1 MNISAPFIRRPVM
14 TALVMAAFLVFGAAA
29 YRFLP
34 VSDLPN
40 VDFPT
45 IQVTAVLPGAS
56 PETMASS
63 VATPLERQF
72 STIAGLDSMSS
83 SNLLGATQIT
93 LQFSLE
99 RNIDA
104 AAQDVQ
110 AAIDRAARQLPSQLP
125 APPTYQKVNPADQPV
140 LYIALNSPT
149 MPIYEVDEYGET
161 LLAPRISMI
170 GGVAQVVVFGA
181 QKYAV
186 RAQVD
191 PDLLASRGIG
201 INEVADA
208 IDAGNVDLPTG
219 TLWGRYQ
226 AVTIKASGQLLRAA
240 DYRPLVV
247 GYRNGAPVRLSD
259 LGRVIDSVENDK
271 TAAWFVD
278 QRSVILAV
286 FRQPGT
292 NAVRVSD
299 AVKKLLPDFRREIPA
314 ALGLHLLYDRSDT
327 IRSSVNDVQ
336 FTLLLTL
343 ALVVGV
349 IFVFLRNLSAT
360 AIPSLALPISV
371 VGTFAAMHLLGYS
384 LDNLSLMA
392 LTLSVGFVADDA
404 IVVLENIVRHMEKG
418 EAPREAALNGSR
430 EISFTI
436 LSMTLSLVAVFI
448 PVLFMGGLLGRLLH
462 EFSVTI
468 AVAIL
473 ISGVVSLTLTPML
486 ASRFLRPPAADGRHG
501 ALYLASERAFAG
513 LSGAYGRSLAVALR
527 FPKTVLTVAALTLA
541 ATVWLF
547 MAVPKG
553 FIPSEDTGQVVTF
566 LQGAQGISFEDM
578 ARHQQAA
585 AAVVARDP
593 NVDLFMSSA
602 GARGGVNAVNTGFL
616 FIRLK
621 PRKER
626 RLSAD
631 EVIQELRPQLNALP
645 GIRAYLQNPPPVRVG
660 GQLTQSLYQFTL
672 SSPDVELLYR
682 QASILEERL
691 RALPLLQDVGSDLQI
706 SNPEE
711 RVELDRDKAAALGLT
726 ANQIETALYSAY
738 GARQVSTIFAPQNEY
753 QVILET
759 LPEFQRDP
767 RALDKLFVRSAA
779 GKLVPLSTIARL
791 SPGLGPLTVNHTGQ
805 LPSVTISFNLKAGA
819 ALGDAVA
826 AVEKTA
832 RATLPPRIT
841 TNFGGAAQ
849 AFQSSMRGIWLL
861 LLLAIAV
868 IYLVLGI
875 LYESFA
881 HPLTILSGLPS
892 AAVGGLVALLIFRQE
907 MSIYAF
913 VGIIMLI
920 GIVKKN
926 AIMMID
932 FALAA
937 QRSGGKSP
945 EEAIFQGCLIRFR
958 PIMMTTMAALMAGL
972 AFTFGTGSGAESRR
986 PLGLVVVGGLVFS
999 QLITLFITPV
1009 VYLYLERLGRGRGT
1023 KVTQGT

>member
-1 MNISAPFIRRPVM
+1 MNISEPFIRRPVM
-14 TALVMAAFLVFGAAA
+14 TTLVMAAFLIFGAAA
-29 YRFLP
+29 YRLLP

-45 IQVTAVLPGAS
+45 IQVTTVLPGAS

-72 STIAGLDSMSS
+72 STIAGLDSMTS

-110 AAIDRAARQLPSQLP
+110 AAIDRAARQLPPQLP

-140 LYIALNSPT
+140 LYIALESPT

-191 PDLLASRGIG
+191 PDLLAARGIG
-201 INEVADA
+201 INEVAGA

-226 AVTIKASGQLLRAA
+226 AVTIKASGQLLRAE

-247 GYRNGAPVRLSD
+247 AYRNGAPVRLAD

-271 TAAWFVD
+271 TAAWYVD
-278 QRSVILAV
+278 QRSVVLAV

-292 NAVRVSD
+292 NAVKVSD
-299 AVKKLLPDFRREIPA
+299 AIKKLLPDFQREIPA
-314 ALGLHLLYDRSDT
+314 SLGLHLLYDRSDT
-327 IRSSVNDVQ
+327 IRASVNDVQ
-336 FTLLLTL
+336 FTLGLTL
-343 ALVVGV
+343 ILVVGV
-349 IFVFLRNLSAT
+349 IFFFLRNLSAT

-371 VGTFAAMHLLGYS
+371 VGTFAAMRLLGYS
-384 LDNLSLMA
+384 LDNMSLMA

-418 EAPREAALNGSR
+418 EAPRDAALNGSR

-486 ASRFLRPPAADGRHG
+486 ASRFLRPPAAEARHG
-501 ALYLASERAFAG
+501 ALYRASERLFAG
-513 LSGAYGRSLAVALR
+513 LSGAYERSLRVALR
-527 FPKTVLTVAALTLA
+527 FPRTVLLVAGLTLA

-547 MAVPKG
+547 SAVPKG
-553 FIPSEDTGQVVTF
+553 FIPAEDTGQVVIF

-585 AAVVARDP
+585 AAVVAKDP
-593 NVDLFMSSA
+593 NVERFMSSA

-626 RLSAD
+626 ELSAD
-631 EVIQELRPQLNALP
+631 QVIQELRPKLNALP
-645 GIRAYLQNPPPVRVG
+645 GIRAYLQNPPPIRVG

-672 SSPDVELLYR
+672 SSPDVDLLYR
-682 QASILEERL
+682 QAPILEERL
-691 RALPLLQDVGSDLQI
+691 RALPQLQDVASDLQI

-711 RVELDRDKAAALGLT
+711 RVELDRDKIAALGLT
-726 ANQIETALYSAY
+726 AAQIETALYSAY
-738 GARQVSTIFAPQNEY
+738 GARQVSTILAPQNEY

-767 RALDKLFVRSAA
+767 RALEKLFVRSSG
-779 GKLVPLSTIARL
+779 GKLVPLSTVARL
-791 SPGLGPLTVNHTGQ
+791 SPGLGPLSVNHTGQ
-805 LPSVTISFNLKAGA
+805 LPSVTISFNLKPGV
-819 ALGDAVA
+819 ALGDAVT
-826 AVEKTA
+826 AVERAA
-832 RATLPPRIT
+832 RTTLPPRIT
-841 TNFGGAAQ
+841 TSFQGAAQ

-861 LLLAIAV
+861 LVLAIAV
-868 IYLVLGI
+868 IYIVLGI
-875 LYESFA
+875 LYESFG

-892 AAVGGLVALLIFRQE
+892 AAVGGLATLMIFRQE

-932 FALAA
+932 FALSA
-937 QRSGGKSP
+937 QRLGGKP
-945 EEAIFQGCLIRFR
+945 PGEAIFQGCLIRFR
-958 PIMMTTMAALMAGL
+958 PIMMTTLAALMAGL
-972 AFTFGTGSGAESRR
+972 AFTLGTGSGSESRR

-999 QLITLFITPV
+999 QLITLYITPV
-1009 VYLYLERLGRGRGT
+1009 VYLYLDRLGAWRKSR
-1023 KVTQGT
+1023 